1 MKVEKSNLELKVGA
15 FVSVGLLILVA
26 FILLI
31 GDFKTLRSGYRLN
44 FMFHF
49 INGVKVGAP
58 VRFAGVD
65 VGEVKQIDLV
75 ADGDSTSVKVTVWIR
90 KEIRIPSDSRVWVNT
105 LGLLGEKYVEIMPGT
120 NTSAAFEPDSVVKG
134 NDPVAMH
141 EVAEIARG
149 FVNDIQEAINRMKRG
164 EGTLGRLLF
173 DDTLY
178 REVDALVVDIRRNP
192 WKLFWKTKEK
202 SVRVPVEH

>member
-1 MKVEKSNLELKVGA
+1 MRVEKSNLELKVGA

-31 GDFKTLRSGYRLN
+31 GDFKTLRSGYHLN

-75 ADGDSTSVKVTVWIR
+75 ADGDSTSVKVTVWIK
-90 KEIRIPSDSRVWVNT
+90 KEIRIPSDSKVWVNT

-120 NTSAAFEPDSVVKG
+120 NAASALGPDSVVRG

-202 SVRVPVEH
+202 SVRVPAEH